1 MSDDTTPAAIETG
14 DEPTPAPPT
23 QEELEEEV
31 RRSIFA
37 THIAYGAAIPD
48 ALSAAGYT
56 SLALHL
62 GWQLLSYPDVR
73 DQVDRHR
80 RYIRDKQARGVNEL
94 VEQLER
100 DREFAI
106 ETRNAGVAVA
116 ATLAQAKLL
125 GALDP
130 NGQLKAGQKRMVITW
145 GGDDDAI
152 IEPDRLIEMRNDPL
166 TTVIENERE
175 KAG

>member
-1 MSDDTTPAAIETG
+1 VSDDTDTSPPVA
-14 DEPTPAPPT
+14 DPPSPPPPPPT

-37 THIAYGAAIPD
+37 THIAYGAVIPD
-48 ALSAAGYT
+48 ALSAAGY
-56 SLALHL
+56 SSIALHL

-80 RYIRDKQARGVNEL
+80 QYIRDKQARGVNEL

-145 GGDDDAI
+145 GGDDDALV
-152 IEPDRLIEMRNDPL
+152 EPDRLIEMEPL
-166 TTVIENERE
+166 KVERTGTDE
-175 KAG
+175 